1 VVNDA
6 MHGLPLL
13 TILLFLPLAGA
24 AVVPLLAR
32 RPLAC
37 RIFTLLTSGAVLL
50 LTVSLLLLHG
60 SPATTLAQDTAWIPA
75 LGIRYHL
82 RADGIS
88 LLLVLLTALL
98 ILLCVLVSWRSV
110 QKGVAVFNFSLL
122 LLETS
127 VIGVFLAAD
136 FFLFYLFWELQLL
149 PIFLLIARWGHEKR
163 LYAAVKF
170 LLFSMAGS
178 LLILA
183 ALISLFL
190 LHGRQSGEFTFALE
204 ALKHTALA
212 PGTANLLFLAFAIGF
227 AVKIPVFP
235 LHTWLPD
242 AHTEAPTAGSVIL
255 AGLLLKTGAYGL
267 FRFAMPLFPA
277 AATAN
282 VTLLLLLGLVGLYYA
297 SWIAMAQ
304 TDMKRLVAY
313 SSIGHMGLVV
323 IGIAVQS
330 AAALSGAVLQMLN
343 HGITT
348 AALFILVGMLDE
360 RFDTRALDAFG
371 GLWQRIPIFSGF
383 FLFFAMSAAGL
394 PGLNNFVSEML
405 ILLDTFRSHPLV
417 AGFGLAGLLPGLIYL
432 LRLVRKVLFGPVHEE
447 LQTNDLRGR
456 EVCILL
462 PLALLVLLLGLYP
475 EAALSLLREPVGS
488 LLALAG

>member
-1 VVNDA
+1 
-6 MHGLPLL
+6 MQGLPLL
-13 TILLFLPLAGA
+13 SILLFLPLAGA
-24 AVVPLLAR
+24 AAVPLLSH
-32 RPLAC
+32 RPGAC
-37 RIFTLLTSGAVLL
+37 RIFTLLVSGAVLL
-50 LTVSLLLLHG
+50 LTVALLLLHG
-60 SPATTLAQDTAWIPA
+60 RPTTSLAQDASWIPA
-75 LGIRYHL
+75 LGIRYRL
-82 RADGIS
+82 QADGIS

-98 ILLCVLVSWRSV
+98 TFLCVLVSWRSV
-110 QKGVAVFNFSLL
+110 QKGVAVFHFSLL

-136 FFLFYLFWELQLL
+136 LFLFYLFWELQLL

-190 LHGRQSGEFTFALE
+190 LHGRQTGEYTLALD
-204 ALKHTALA
+204 ALKNTSVA
-212 PGTANLLFLAFAIGF
+212 PGTANLLFLALAIGF

-267 FRFAMPLFPA
+267 FRFAVPLFPGA
-277 AATAN
+277 AAGN
-282 VTLLLLLGLVGLYYA
+282 VTLLLLLALVGLYYA

-304 TDMKRLVAY
+304 IDMKRLVAY

-330 AAALSGAVLQMLN
+330 KVALSGAVLQMLN

-360 RFDTRALDAFG
+360 RFHTRALDSFG
-371 GLWQRIPIFSGF
+371 GLWQRIPVFSGF
-383 FLFFAMSAAGL
+383 FLFFALSAVGL

-405 ILLDTFRSHPLV
+405 ILLDTFRTHPLI
-417 AGFGLAGLLPGLIYL
+417 AGFGLAGMLPGLVYI
-432 LRLVRKVLFGPVHEE
+432 LRLVRKVLFGPVRDEM
-447 LQTNDLRGR
+447 QTNDLSGR
-456 EVCILL
+456 EICILL

-475 EAALSLLREPVGS
+475 EAALALLREPVGN